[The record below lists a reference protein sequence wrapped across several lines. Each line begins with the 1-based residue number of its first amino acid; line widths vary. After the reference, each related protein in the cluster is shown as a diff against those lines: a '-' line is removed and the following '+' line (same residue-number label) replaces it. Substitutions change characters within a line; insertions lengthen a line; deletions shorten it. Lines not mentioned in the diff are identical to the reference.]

1 MSQQDPPQQ
10 AAQNQRYR
18 YGRGV
23 GNDVLRSGPASV
35 NFADVS
41 KTYPDGTVAV
51 EKLNLRVNA
60 EELVTLVGPSGCG
73 KSTTL
78 RMVNRLITPTGGTVL
93 IDDEDIADTNPVELR
108 RQIGYVIQHVGLFPH
123 RTVAQNVATVPHLL
137 GWNRAR
143 IKERVRELL
152 ELVGLDPDTYTR
164 RYPHELSGGERQ
176 RVGVARA
183 LAADPPVLLMDEPF
197 GAVDPIGRRR
207 LQSEFRRIQQEVRTT
222 VLFVTHDLDEAV
234 LLADRVAVFSQGG
247 KLEQFA
253 EPVRLLAQPATDFV
267 REFIG
272 EAATVRLLGLTE
284 LTRADLGPVA
294 TSGAASSAVT
304 PGATAPSTAADMSDA
319 PLRIGHTLDIALN
332 AITAAADGVVPV
344 VDNENKIIGTLD
356 PHRLHTA
363 MYRALTHTA
372 SSDN

>member
-1 MSQQDPPQQ
+1 MM
-10 AAQNQRYR
+10 A
-18 YGRGV
+18 
-23 GNDVLRSGPASV
+23 
-35 NFADVS
+35 
-41 KTYPDGTVAV
+41 
-51 EKLNLRVNA
+51 
-60 EELVTLVGPSGCG
+60 
-73 KSTTL
+73 
-78 RMVNRLITPTGGTVL
+78 
-93 IDDEDIADTNPVELR
+93 
-108 RQIGYVIQHVGLFPH
+108 
-123 RTVAQNVATVPHLL
+123 
-137 GWNRAR
+137 
-143 IKERVRELL
+143 
-152 ELVGLDPDTYTR
+152 LDPTVFAQ

-234 LLADRVAVFSQGG
+234 LLADRVAVCSQGG

-332 AITAAADGVVPV
+332 AITAAADGGVQ
-344 VDNENKIIGTLD
+344 IG
-356 PHRLHTA
+356 
-363 MYRALTHTA
+363 RAA
-372 SSDN
+372 CRGRAGREAAG

>member
-1 MSQQDPPQQ
+1 
-10 AAQNQRYR
+10 
-18 YGRGV
+18 
-23 GNDVLRSGPASV
+23 VLRSGPASV

-284 LTRADLGPVA
+284 LTRADLGPLEPN
-294 TSGAASSAVT
+294 GAASSAVT
-304 PGATAPSTAADMSDA
+304 PGTMPPSKATEMTDA